1 MFQIQIQSCMIFS
14 YFLPYYVCISFF
26 PYQKP
31 WFSRTQW
38 MRELKYLIITHFLY
52 PTVHNYIHNGQND
65 DTNTATTNYD
75 Y

>member
-14 YFLPYYVCISFF
+14 YFLPYCVCISFF
-26 PYQKP
+26 PYLKP

-38 MRELKYLIITHFLY
+38 MRELKYLIIIISFIPQYTI
-52 PTVHNYIHNGQND
+52 IHNGQND